1 MPSDD
6 SFADLMTRLNHQDP
20 RAAAELHERYV
31 AQLVRLAAHRVGGA
45 FRRKV
50 DPEDLVQSA
59 LGSFFRRNSAGAFQL
74 DSWDSLWALLATLTL
89 RKCRFQ
95 VRQFLAGKRHL
106 DREVSLEASDP
117 HGLQNELVSSEPTPF
132 EAAALG
138 EMVEQ
143 FLAGLAGKTR
153 LIAELA
159 LQGFS
164 AAEVAPEVGLTERS
178 VYRQMRLIRA
188 RLREVAGDPDPQVP

>member
-1 MPSDD
+1 MQSDE
-6 SFADLMTRLNHQDP
+6 SFADLMTRLNQDDP
-20 RAAAELHERYV
+20 QAAAELCERYV
-31 AQLVRLAAHRVGGA
+31 AQLVRLAAHRLGSA

-59 LGSFFRRNSAGAFQL
+59 LGSFFRRNSAGAFQVE
-74 DSWDSLWALLATLTL
+74 SWDGLWALLATLTL

-95 VRQFLAGKRHL
+95 VRHFLAGKRHL
-106 DREVSLEASDP
+106 EREVPLGACDP
-117 HGLQNELVSSEPTPF
+117 QGLQNELLSSEPTPL

-138 EMVEQ
+138 EMVEK
-143 FLAGLAGKTR
+143 LLDATEGKTR

-164 AAEVAPEVGLTERS
+164 AADVAPKVGLTERS

-188 RLREVAGDPDPQVP
+188 RLRELAGDPEPLLS

>member
-6 SFADLMTRLNHQDP
+6 SFAGLMTRLNQDDP
-20 RAAAELHERYV
+20 QAAAELYERYV
-31 AQLVRLAAHRVGGA
+31 AQLVRLAADRVGGA

-59 LGSFFRRNSAGAFQL
+59 LGSFFRCNSAGAFQV
-74 DSWDSLWALLATLTL
+74 DSWDGLRALLATLTL

-95 VRQFLAGKRHL
+95 VRHFLAGKRHL
-106 DREVSLEASDP
+106 DREVPFGPWDP
-117 HGLQNELVSSEPTPF
+117 QGLQNGLVSSEPTPL
-132 EAAALG
+132 EAAVMG

-143 FLAGLAGKTR
+143 LLDGMEGKTR
-153 LIAELA
+153 RIAELA
-159 LQGFS
+159 LPGFS
-164 AAEVAPEVGLTERS
+164 AAEVAPKVGLTERS

-188 RLREVAGDPDPQVP
+188 RLRELAGDPDPLVP